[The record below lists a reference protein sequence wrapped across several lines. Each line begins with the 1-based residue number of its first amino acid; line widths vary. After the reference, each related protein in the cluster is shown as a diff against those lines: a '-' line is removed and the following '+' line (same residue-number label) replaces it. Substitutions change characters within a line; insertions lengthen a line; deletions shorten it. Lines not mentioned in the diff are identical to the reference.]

1 MEKKFLITA
10 IDWSGSKKDSKNI
23 YTLVS
28 VEEKN
33 YKKLK
38 SYLERN
44 LSTKHWKKLSK
55 REKTIYNTK
64 FLRKWEELKKYIYRS
79 DIAFN
84 IEDLIVKNYLILK
97 NSKILV
103 VDNSIIKYFPKEVTK
118 IIIPENDTKI
128 KKHYRPIILL
138 SDNISNIFRK
148 LYNETSNKKKR
159 YELLKRFRK

>member
-10 IDWSGSKKDSKNI
+10 IDWSGSKKDPKNI

-38 SYLERN
+38 NYLIKT
-44 LSTKHWKKLSK
+44 LDIKHWKKLTK
-55 REKTIYNTK
+55 LEKTRYTNK
-64 FLRKWEELKKYIYRS
+64 FLRKWNEIKTLIKYI
-79 DIAFN
+79 DISFDQNIIFN
-84 IEDLIVKNYLILK
+84 NAPIFHQTKILIIDNTIFNKNYTVL
-97 NSKILV
+97 SKM
-103 VDNSIIKYFPKEVTK
+103 DK
-118 IIIPENDTKI
+118 IILEGNVKEYY
-128 KKHYRPIILL
+128 KPIILL

-148 LYNETSNKKKR
+148 LYNETANKKKR